1 MAAIL
6 NVQYGG
12 HAGVCAN
19 ANIDF
24 WIRHVLNITKMYSFA
39 NLHKFSN
46 TTMFFDIVNL
56 TTTHSYSIS
65 NVLYK
70 HAVAY
75 YLI

>member
-24 WIRHVLNITKMYSFA
+24 WIRHVLNITKMYCFA
-39 NLHKFSN
+39 NLHKLP
-46 TTMFFDIVNL
+46 TKK
-56 TTTHSYSIS
+56 HSEPDYGVKYSF
-65 NVLYK
+65 K
-70 HAVAY
+70 AVS
-75 YLI
+75 